1 MKVLIVSATTFEQ
14 IPFIEFLENHCTKK
28 NFSTYTK
35 GSLEF
40 HPFVHG
46 VGSLLTAFSLAKQ
59 LNANQYDLAIQVG
72 VAGAY
77 EGKFNL
83 GDVVNVKTERM
94 GDLGAEDKNEEI
106 IDVFELG
113 LIKENQFPFMN
124 GLMQNPKVHEYDLP
138 LAHSLSVNKVSGSI
152 RSIQRI
158 SQKYN
163 ADIENMEGAAFFY
176 SCLMQDLPFLEIR
189 GISNIVEERNRE
201 NWRLD
206 LAIDNVNRSL
216 IDILQA
222 IPQT

>member
-1 MKVLIVSATTFEQ
+1 MKVLVVSATTFEQ
-14 IPFIEFLENHCTKK
+14 IPFIEFLENHWVKK

-35 GSLEF
+35 GQIEIN
-40 HPFVHG
+40 PFVHG

-72 VAGAY
+72 VAGSYA
-77 EGKFNL
+77 GKFTL
-83 GDVVNVKTERM
+83 GDVVNVETERM
-94 GDLGAEDKNEEI
+94 GDLGAEEKNEELV
-106 IDVFELG
+106 DVFELG

-124 GLMQNPKVHEYDLP
+124 GLMQNPKVHEFQLP
-138 LAHSLSVNKVSGSI
+138 LAHSISVNKVSGATASI
-152 RSIQRI
+152 RRI
-158 SQKYN
+158 TQKYN

-176 SCLMQDLPFLEIR
+176 ACLMQDLPFLEIR

-216 IDILQA
+216 IEIVNGLEQV
-222 IPQT
+222 